1 MLDKNQQEIVDSNE
15 PRIIVE
21 AGAGSGKT
29 RVLIERVK
37 RLLKDGVEP
46 SNMVCITF
54 TNMAAE
60 EMKERLVGV
69 PGIGDCFIGTIHS
82 FANKI
87 FKNSNIEYKLFNEEI
102 QDQFMSVLI
111 ALYGKFL
118 TMPVYIKYKEYAKKV
133 DMGLI
138 EEEDIERFIDP
149 NALYEI
155 KVFLKN
161 YRDKNYPENMNILCK
176 RHNVI
181 TFDELLERTTKYFKE
196 IDGKVEYLFVDEF
209 QDIGPLEKKFFQALN
224 ADNYFYVGDE
234 KQALYA
240 FKGGNV
246 NFFLNLIKSPKW
258 KTYYLK
264 NNYRC
269 GQAILELATRVIVQ
283 ADDVISYE
291 SICKS
296 GKVGNT
302 IVDSKYKIDEY
313 LKNITNY
320 KDWFVLVRTNKD
332 LVKLEAKMREF
343 EIPYV
348 SFRKGEMTL
357 DQMRNCM
364 AEDKVKLLTIHT
376 SKGLE
381 SPNVLLWGDFPIR
394 QKPYLRNNDELKV
407 LYVGITR
414 GIDQTI
420 VLN

>member
-1 MLDKNQQEIVDSNE
+1 M
-15 PRIIVE
+15 
-21 AGAGSGKT
+21 
-29 RVLIERVK
+29 
-37 RLLKDGVEP
+37 
-46 SNMVCITF
+46 
-54 TNMAAE
+54 
-60 EMKERLVGV
+60 
-69 PGIGDCFIGTIHS
+69 
-82 FANKI
+82 
-87 FKNSNIEYKLFNEEI
+87 
-102 QDQFMSVLI
+102 
-111 ALYGKFL
+111 
-118 TMPVYIKYKEYAKKV
+118 
-133 DMGLI
+133 

-302 IVDSKYKIDEY
+302 IVDSKYKIDNY

-381 SPNVLLWGDFPIR
+381 SPNVLLWGNFPIR

>member
-60 EMKERLVGV
+60 EMKERLVDV

-133 DMGLI
+133 DMGLM

-209 QDIGPLEKKFFQALN
+209 QDIGPLEKNFFQALN

-381 SPNVLLWGDFPIR
+381 SPNVLLWGNFPIR